1 MKLLLKGTHII
12 TFGDDIQFGV
22 FDEPFEKWQI
32 QRGEFIEYYIDN
44 GYTVVDNVTIPED
57 YVGDKYFFA
66 DGEFVLNPDWKPYV
80 STEERIAELEELIK
94 AQREEITMLNDTL
107 LEVLMG

>member
-44 GYTVVDNVTIPED
+44 GYTVIDNVTIPED
-57 YVGDKYFFA
+57 YVGGKYFYEN
-66 DGEFVLNPDWKPYV
+66 GEFVVNPDW
-80 STEERIAELEELIK
+80 EEYKSPEEKLKELEELIK
-94 AQREEITMLNDTL
+94 AQQEEITMLNDTL